1 VGDPILWQN
10 STTSYAHDP
19 ALDAL
24 VAEKLTQEIRAAKAD
39 ADLAETLSDAAKLA
53 HSKDVRR
60 WNFETAGDADSRVF
74 RFPTS
79 ITQDS
84 VSAVIDT
91 LSRWDRLDVD
101 KPERTYELYLTSPG
115 GNIMPGVSLYNFLV
129 RLARNRP
136 LVTVASGFCASM
148 ATVIHQA
155 GTTRLIEAGTSYLIH
170 DASTSAYGDV
180 SSLRD
185 TAEWI
190 ERINKDLHSFLARRS
205 TLSVEE
211 IADKSKRKDW
221 TLTAEQTVEFGFADG
236 LI

>member
-1 VGDPILWQN
+1 MDRGPQVTDVSEPSAVYRSLK
-10 STTSYAHDP
+10 AD
-19 ALDAL
+19 
-24 VAEKLTQEIRAAKAD
+24 ELTQKIRAAKAD

-53 HSKDVRR
+53 HAKDVRR
-60 WNFETAGDADSRVF
+60 WEFETAGDADNRVF

-79 ITQDS
+79 ISQDS

-91 LSRWDRLDVD
+91 LSRWDRLDAARPD
-101 KPERTYELYLTSPG
+101 RTYELYLTSPG

-129 RLARNRP
+129 RLALKRP

-170 DASTSAYGDV
+170 DASSGAYGDV

-185 TAEWI
+185 QAEWI
-190 ERINKDLHSFLARRS
+190 DRINTDLHRFLARRS
-205 TLSVEE
+205 TLTIEQ
-211 IADKSKRKDW
+211 IAEKSRRKDW
-221 TLTAEQTVEFGFADG
+221 TLTAEQTVEYGFADG
-236 LI
+236 LL